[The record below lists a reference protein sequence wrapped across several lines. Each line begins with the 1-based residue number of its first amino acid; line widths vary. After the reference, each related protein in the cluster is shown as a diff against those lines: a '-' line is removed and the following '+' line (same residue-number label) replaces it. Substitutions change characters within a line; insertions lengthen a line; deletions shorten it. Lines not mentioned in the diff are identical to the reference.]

1 MSSVNHREAELKF
14 WHTPEL
20 VDSLHNFLDLESTLR
35 LAQCNKMSQSI
46 LQGKRAWRNLIKKSS
61 PLDVMA
67 KVDHFVDILKLL
79 TDYEANMPDL
89 LDAICEANP
98 LNFHSNWLQVSCPNH
113 PNSNSHA
120 VSSKGLHLLEKVEG
134 TFRTA
139 LQPVEYIPAR
149 DLSGYYLS
157 LLAARLSR
165 QQQKCTIS
173 DGVRVLVSSMEDAV
187 NFKVLLEAPQV
198 TEGGLI
204 LMAGREATIEA
215 EVWEILAKGVESC
228 PGALSA
234 ILTRKDSLD
243 NGKTEDV
250 RRLWDALTPTGRI
263 LVESHA
269 VRMAPVIGCEMFGV
283 FEIETPNV
291 QENVK
296 KDGEGWTRLSQIMDL
311 SEEQWTLEIKVDTD
325 DEEEDSEDME
335 EEELEVDFEEEGD
348 HEEEEDEVFEVED
361 YDGGAGE

>member
-46 LQGKRAWRNLIKKSS
+46 LQGRRAWRNLIKRSS

-79 TDYEANMPDL
+79 TDYEANMLDL

-98 LNFHSNWLQVSCPNH
+98 LNFHSNWLRVSCPNH

-120 VSSKGLHLLEKVEG
+120 VSSNGLHLLEKVEG
-134 TFRTA
+134 TFKTA
-139 LQPVEYIPAR
+139 LQPVEYIPPR
-149 DLSGYYLS
+149 DLSGSYLS
-157 LLAARLSR
+157 VLAARLSR
-165 QQQKCTIS
+165 QQQKLTIS
-173 DGVRVLVSSMEDAV
+173 GPHHRVLVTSKEDAV
-187 NFKVLLEAPQV
+187 NFKVLLEASQV
-198 TEGGLI
+198 TDGGLI
-204 LMAGREATIEA
+204 LAAGRETTIEA

-243 NGKTEDV
+243 NGKKEDV
-250 RRLWDALTPTGRI
+250 RRLWDALTPTGWI
-263 LVESHA
+263 LVESHS
-269 VRMAPVIGCEMFGV
+269 VKMAPVIGGWMFGI

-291 QENVK
+291 QETIK
-296 KDGEGWTRLSQIMDL
+296 KDGEGWTRLSQIIDL
-311 SEEQWTLEIKVDTD
+311 SEERWTLEIKVDTD

-335 EEELEVDFEEEGD
+335 EEELEVDFEEEGEGEVSAV
-348 HEEEEDEVFEVED
+348 EEEA
-361 YDGGAGE
+361 GAGE